1 MKRILV
7 CVLIIIIF
15 ANLNNGFGQVANFS
29 LVPAVKNF
37 KGYKVDSN
45 ARSLG
50 TNYWENNPVLPDLM
64 VDLFQKNLNPLQN
77 NIYAYASFSTALALG
92 DFNNDG
98 YIDVFNGGAAYNGI
112 SAHLAFLIWNPSTQ
126 KYDEK
131 NLLNDSTNFIG
142 GPTKIV
148 PVYLNNDNYVDLVV
162 FGHVD
167 EGNPNSPIE
176 PISLIISDGKGGYDL
191 TKLSSLI
198 PSNLLHFTIE
208 GGDVGDLNG
217 DGLPDLFI
225 TCNSHSYIFLGI
237 PSYPYFSNQMFAHF
251 ASDTIHFSSNNGFG
265 EVVPDG
271 AGAVYQAVIK
281 DVNGDGRNDV
291 ILAAG
296 EQANPNIQSRV
307 LINQGQGKFNES
319 GIVKLPFY
327 DTSLLS
333 KGVLNQ
339 DYFVDDLNGDGL
351 SDIISVNT
359 VGYKT
364 WNIFTYIAQRDG
376 SFKIDT
382 SWIKYTLNSTDRVNW
397 KYRLVYYDFNGDG
410 KKDISFLDAGC
421 MAYYV
426 PNNDYKKKTV
436 FIRSGNQFVE
446 NSFYNY
452 DTYAQY
458 LFKVFFVCAEDNIVP
473 PIFNNQSLP
482 SWNSY
487 SFCSGDSLKL
497 SITNVNAGDS
507 LKWYYGTTI
516 DSSNISSKI
525 FKDSTKLW
533 VTRTDSNGC
542 VISSDTI
549 QLKKYSIP
557 SKPSISWNGS
567 QFSTTATG
575 VNYQWLLANNPVS
588 GANNSTY
595 KPIVIGNYRVQVID
609 PNGCKNVSDS
619 FTLVVTAVNTPPTTP
634 NNHIAKLFP
643 NPATSEFIVQFSQIP
658 LATITIQL
666 VNANGQIVKEI
677 NTNNQSTTIPLSNI
691 STGNYFLKIIGKDY
705 DQTQQ
710 LIIKNR

>member
-167 EGNPNSPIE
+167 EGNPNSPNE

-191 TKLSSLI
+191 TKLSYLI

-251 ASDTIHFSSNNGFG
+251 ASDTINFSSNNGFG

-567 QFSTTATG
+567 QFSTTAAG

-588 GANNSTY
+588 GANNSNY

-609 PNGCKNVSDS
+609 SNGCKNVSDS
-619 FTLVVTAVNTPPTTP
+619 FTLVVTAVNTPTSTP

-658 LATITIQL
+658 LTTITIKL